1 MSGRMRCGKIVC
13 VGQNYREH
21 VREMRSEEPREPVL
35 FLKPSTAL
43 IGDGEDIV
51 IPPGIGAV
59 HHEVELA
66 LIIGRSGKD
75 IPVRGA
81 LSHVRQV
88 AVFNDVTARDLQTAA
103 RQAGMPWTLAKGMDT
118 FAPLGEPVPLREVG
132 DLGSLQ
138 LELKVNGEP
147 RQRGSTEQMI
157 FPAEQLIAYI
167 SRFMTLERGDIIAT
181 GTPSGVGPLLP
192 GDLVQA
198 TVVGVGRLT
207 NPVRGS

>member
-1 MSGRMRCGKIVC
+1 MRCGKIVC

-21 VREMRSEEPREPVL
+21 IREMRSEEPVEPVL

-51 IPPGIGAV
+51 IPQGIGTV

-66 LIIGRSGKD
+66 LIVGRPGKGIAED
-75 IPVRGA
+75 EA
-81 LSHVRQV
+81 LSHITHA
-88 AVFNDVTARDLQTAA
+88 AVFNDVTARDMQTAA
-103 RQAGMPWTLAKGMDT
+103 RRAGLPWALAKGMDT

-132 DLGSLQ
+132 DLGSLR
-138 LELKVNGEP
+138 LELSVNGEL

-157 FPAEQLIAYI
+157 FPPQRLIAHI
-167 SRFMTLERGDIIAT
+167 SRFMTLEEGDIIAT

-198 TVVGVGRLT
+198 TIDGLGRLT
-207 NPVRGS
+207 NPVRGD